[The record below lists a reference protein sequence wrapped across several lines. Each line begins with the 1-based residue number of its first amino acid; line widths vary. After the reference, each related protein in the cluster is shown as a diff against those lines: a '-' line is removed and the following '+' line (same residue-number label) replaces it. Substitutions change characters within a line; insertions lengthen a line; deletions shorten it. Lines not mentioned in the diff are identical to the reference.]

1 MGSIKSF
8 TGEKLII
15 GILSTI
21 PEKQD
26 KVEKF
31 LREEFGCIDFRSR
44 LLPFEFTNYYN
55 PEMGKA
61 IKKWFISFENLIDPS
76 LLYDIKI
83 RTNRIEKIFSIRGK
97 RKMNLDPGMMSLH
110 RFMLATTKNN
120 GHRVPLRQG
129 IYAEITLLFV
139 NREFQ
144 ALPWTYADFRSEEYR
159 HILLEIR
166 QIYKKNLKEIEAA
179 GRKSL

>member
-21 PEKQD
+21 PEQQD
-26 KVEKF
+26 KVEQF
-31 LREEFGCIDFRSR
+31 LREEFGGIDFRSR

-55 PEMGKA
+55 PEMGKG

-83 RTNRIEKIFSIRGK
+83 RTNRIEKIFSIGGK
-97 RKMNLDPGMMSLH
+97 RKMNLDPGMMSRN
-110 RFMLATTKNN
+110 RFILATTKNN

-129 IYAEITLLFV
+129 IYAEVTLLFV
-139 NREFQ
+139 NRKFQ
-144 ALPWTYADFRSEEYR
+144 ALPWTYADFRSEEYQ

-166 QIYKKNLKEIEAA
+166 QLYKNNLQDIEAA
-179 GRKSL
+179 GKKSL

>member
-1 MGSIKSF
+1 MGSIKNF

-21 PEKQD
+21 PEKHD
-26 KVEKF
+26 EVEQF
-31 LREEFGCIDFRSR
+31 LREEFGSIDYKSPV
-44 LLPFEFTNYYN
+44 LPFEFTNYYN
-55 PEMGKA
+55 PEMGEA
-61 IKKWFISFENLIDPS
+61 IKKWFLSFEKLIDPS
-76 LLYDIKI
+76 LLYDIKT
-83 RTNRIEKIFSIRGK
+83 RTNRIEKRFSIRGK
-97 RKMNLDPGMMSLH
+97 RKINLDPGMMSLN

-129 IYAEITLLFV
+129 IYAEVTLLFV
-139 NREFQ
+139 NRKFQ
-144 ALPWTYADFRSEEYR
+144 ALPWTYADFRSEEYQ

-166 QIYKKNLKEIEAA
+166 QLFKKNLKEIEAA

>member
-15 GILSTI
+15 GILSAI

-26 KVEKF
+26 KVEQF
-31 LREEFGCIDFRSR
+31 LREEFGYIDFKSR

-55 PEMGKA
+55 PEMGKE

-83 RTNRIEKIFSIRGK
+83 RTNRIEKIFSIHGK
-97 RKMNLDPGMMSLH
+97 RKMNLDPGMMSLD

-129 IYAEITLLFV
+129 IYAEVTLLFV
-139 NREFQ
+139 NRKFQ
-144 ALPWTYADFRSEEYR
+144 ALPWTYADFCSEEYQ

-166 QIYKKNLKEIEAA
+166 QLYKNNLKEIEVA